1 MSGVGGRDAGYE
13 LIMES
18 FSQAFALGHDLA
30 HGCGHPPPGI
40 GGISLHVPKQPAHH
54 GQGVTCVL
62 FRHPG
67 HNCAKGRDSMPFDLR
82 RVQQEG
88 KQAQQR
94 LFFMGESALS

>member
-1 MSGVGGRDAGYE
+1 
-13 LIMES
+13 MES

-30 HGCGHPPPGI
+30 HGFGHPPPGI
-40 GGISLHVPKQPAHH
+40 GGISLHVTKQPAHH
-54 GQGVTCVL
+54 GQGVTYVL
-62 FRHPG
+62 FRHLG
-67 HNCAKGRDSMPFDLR
+67 HDHAKGRDSMPFDLR